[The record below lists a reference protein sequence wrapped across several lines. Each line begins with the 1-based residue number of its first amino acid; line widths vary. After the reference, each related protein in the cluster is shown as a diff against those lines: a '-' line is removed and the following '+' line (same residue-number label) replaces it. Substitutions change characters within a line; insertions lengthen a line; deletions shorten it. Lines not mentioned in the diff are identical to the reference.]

1 MIPFLS
7 CGPGFDLFYGYG
19 SGLDSP
25 GIHGLWEVWERGKKV
40 IFRRKRQPKLGLAL
54 GGGGA
59 RGGIHVGVL
68 KVLEDAGIQVSCVTG
83 TSIGALVGAFYA
95 LSLSGRRLEE
105 RIKSYLSSDTFRRA
119 RFNLMAQAD
128 GAKDAPLFSRIAS
141 FIKKEFLL
149 AMALTRPYLISR
161 EEFLENLAYFIPD
174 LRMEGTRI
182 PFAAM
187 ATDLETGE
195 GVLLKEGSLRDA
207 VYASCTY
214 PGVVEAVRLGG
225 RLLVDGGVV
234 AMVPVEAA
242 KSLGADLVLAV
253 NVEKCIGEDVEGL
266 SGIEV
271 LFRADDIMAAELTRI
286 QTQRADILIHPGVGN
301 IKWYDFQKMPEYV
314 AIGEK
319 AAREKLPEIMRAL
332 GIERVG
338 SRRPHVIQKG

>member
-1 MIPFLS
+1 V
-7 CGPGFDLFYGYG
+7 LF
-19 SGLDSP
+19 
-25 GIHGLWEVWERGKKV
+25 W
-40 IFRRKRQPKLGLAL
+40 RKRPPRLGLAL

-59 RGGIHVGVL
+59 RGGIHIGVL
-68 KVLEDAGIQVSCVTG
+68 KVLDEAGIPVSFVAG

-95 LSLSGRRLEE
+95 LSLSGRKLEE
-105 RIKSYLSSDTFRRA
+105 RLNSYLSSDTFRRA

-128 GAKDAPLFSRIAS
+128 GLKDAPLFSRIAS

-149 AMALTRPYLISR
+149 AMALTRPHLIPR
-161 EEFLENLAYFIPD
+161 EQFLENLAYFLPD
-174 LRMEGTRI
+174 VRMEGTRI
-182 PFAAM
+182 PFAAT

-195 GVLLKEGSLRDA
+195 AVLIKEGSLRDA

-214 PGVVEAVRLGG
+214 PGVVEAVRFGG

-234 AMVPVEAA
+234 AMVPVEAV

-286 QTQRADILIHPGVGN
+286 QTQKADILIHPGVGN
-301 IKWYDFQKMPEYV
+301 IKWYDFQRMPQYV
-314 AIGEK
+314 AVGEK
-319 AAREKLPEIMRAL
+319 AAREKLPEIRKAL
-332 GIERVG
+332 GLERIP
-338 SRRPHVIQKG
+338 RRTKRPGPH

>member
-1 MIPFLS
+1 M
-7 CGPGFDLFYGYG
+7 LF
-19 SGLDSP
+19 
-25 GIHGLWEVWERGKKV
+25 W
-40 IFRRKRQPKLGLAL
+40 RKRPPRLGLAL

-59 RGGIHVGVL
+59 RGGIHIGVL
-68 KVLEDAGIQVSCVTG
+68 KVLDEAGIPVSFVAG

-95 LSLSGRRLEE
+95 LSLSGRKLEE
-105 RIKSYLSSDTFRRA
+105 RLNSYLSSDTFRRA

-128 GAKDAPLFSRIAS
+128 GLKDAPLFSRIAS

-149 AMALTRPYLISR
+149 AMALTRPHLIPR
-161 EEFLENLAYFIPD
+161 EQFLENLAYFLPD
-174 LRMEGTRI
+174 VRMEGTRI
-182 PFAAM
+182 PFAAT

-195 GVLLKEGSLRDA
+195 AVLIKEGSLRDA

-214 PGVVEAVRLGG
+214 PGVVEAVRFGG

-234 AMVPVEAA
+234 AMVPVEAV

-286 QTQRADILIHPGVGN
+286 QTQKADILIHPGVGN
-301 IKWYDFQKMPEYV
+301 IKWYDFQRMPQYV
-314 AIGEK
+314 AVGEK
-319 AAREKLPEIMRAL
+319 AAREKLPEIRKAL
-332 GIERVG
+332 GLERIP
-338 SRRPHVIQKG
+338 RRTKRPGPH